1 MKTDARII
9 HTRKALR
16 DALLSLLPEKSVDTL
31 TVKEVCEKAN
41 VSRATFYKHYKDCF
55 DLLKQ
60 MESCM
65 LEKYLHALKITN
77 PVDVNQLAEAV
88 YDMVAENH
96 ELFQLVYADPRH
108 EQRIQFLIS
117 KAHDPCI
124 NCWKKLLHDI
134 SDVEMEVL
142 YTFIANGLV
151 NTMATLYGKM
161 DKESLVTLLQN
172 IMHQSMANYL

>member
-1 MKTDARII
+1 MKTDARIL

-16 DALLSLLPEKSVDTL
+16 NALLSLLPEKSVDTL

-65 LEKYLHALKITN
+65 LEKYLHALNITN

-96 ELFQLVYADPRH
+96 ELFQLVYTDPRH

-124 NCWKKLLHDI
+124 NCWKNMLKNITDTEL
-134 SDVEMEVL
+134 EVL
-142 YTFIANGLV
+142 FSFIANGLV

-161 DKESLVTLLQN
+161 EKDVLVSLLRG
-172 IMHQSMANYL
+172 IMHQCMEKYL